1 MGRDPGETGSPGAGG
16 DVLEWERPEELT
28 PGYTRRAYRARAGG
42 LEVPVEATAG
52 RWRLLTF
59 DAAGYVGGTNHR
71 SLAAARDAAER
82 FAAV

>member
-1 MGRDPGETGSPGAGG
+1 M
-16 DVLEWERPEELT
+16 LEWERPEELT

-42 LEVPVEATAG
+42 LEFWLRPRRG
-52 RWRLLTF
+52 GWRLLTF